1 MVKRDALVTTVRKMM
16 ICSEEQGRPAMI
28 TLWKTLAKCSLN
40 TTVMSV
46 VGVALAAALTAACQP
61 SEGIRSDP
69 SEVGRTWSAA
79 KIWLPKPYGGSNP
92 SPAWWIQSKSRLY
105 GRFDPPDAKLPVIL
119 YLHGC
124 TGIERDERADGYYLT
139 RAGYVVIMPD
149 SYARTNR
156 PSNCNPKT
164 KAGDLFRGVF
174 RFRFEEV
181 DYALEQIKQLSWVDH
196 NNVFLMGFSEG
207 GVTTAAYPRGDFT
220 ARVIL
225 GWTCHAGNWY
235 EIRGVRAPEDEPVL
249 AIVSR
254 RDPWYQNPW
263 NRGHCGDYLHGRK
276 GSKSILLDGSL
287 HHVTADAEV
296 REAVL
301 QFLKLN
307 SR

>member
-1 MVKRDALVTTVRKMM
+1 
-16 ICSEEQGRPAMI
+16 MI

-46 VGVALAAALTAACQP
+46 VGVALAAALIAACQP
-61 SEGIRSDP
+61 SEFLPFLPPEGIRSDP
-69 SEVGRTWSAA
+69 SEVSRTWSAA
-79 KIWLPKPYGGSNP
+79 KVWLPKPYGVTNL
-92 SPAWWIQSKSRLY
+92 AY
-105 GRFDPPDAKLPVIL
+105 GRFDPPDTKLPVIL

-124 TGIERDERADGYYLT
+124 TGIERNERNDAYFLI
-139 RAGYVVIMPD
+139 RAGYAVIMPD

-156 PSNCNPKT
+156 PSNCNPNT
-164 KAGDLFRGVF
+164 KAADLFRGVF
-174 RFRFEEV
+174 RFRSAEV
-181 DYALEQIKQLSWVDH
+181 GYALWQIKKLSWVDH

-207 GVTTAAYPRGDFT
+207 GVTTAAYPRGGFT

-225 GWTCHAGNWY
+225 GWTCHAGDWH

-254 RDPWYQNPW
+254 RDPWYQNRW

-276 GSKSILLDGSL
+276 GSKSIVLDGSL
-287 HHVTADAEV
+287 HHVTDDAEV